1 MTVKGATTLNDKG
14 MTRLRALVNDG
25 RAAVL
30 TMELQEGVVGSEAL
44 MQTLVAEVEAGGLRR
59 VAGQLCV
66 TARQRGIPVVHC
78 VAENRPDGRGSTDNC
93 AVFAMNNRLR
103 RETGSTPIDI
113 GTPGAALIAELGP
126 EPEDVIVSR
135 IHGLT
140 PFTQTSLD
148 QILRNMEI
156 ETVIVTGVSVNI
168 GILGTVISAVDLGY
182 NVVLVRD
189 GVCGV
194 PRQYA
199 DDVLEHT
206 MPLLATVVSFGDLQT
221 AWT

>member
-1 MTVKGATTLNDKG
+1 MADTSTLSEKG
-14 MTRLRALVNDG
+14 MNRLRTLVNSG

-30 TMELQEGVVGSEAL
+30 TMELQEGVVGSAAL
-44 MQTLVAEVEAGGLRR
+44 MQSLVEEVEKVGLRD
-59 VAGQLCV
+59 VAGRLCDN
-66 TARQRGIPVVHC
+66 ARQRGVQVVHC
-78 VAENRPDGRGSTDNC
+78 VAENRPDGRGATDNC
-93 AVFAMNNRLR
+93 AVFALNNRLR

-126 EPEDVIVSR
+126 DPSDVVVSR

-148 QILRNMEI
+148 QILRNLGVDTI
-156 ETVIVTGVSVNI
+156 IITGVSVNI

-194 PRQYA
+194 PREYA
-199 DDVLEHT
+199 DAVLEHT
-206 MPLLATVVSFGDLQT
+206 MALLATVVSSADIFA
-221 AWT
+221 AWE